1 MMKKEFISE
10 RQESVK
16 LLFFNS
22 GYEKTNKQ
30 AKKIKYPGRRVKKIS
45 FQKSKSF
52 TKLEKSG

>member
-45 FQKSKSF
+45 F
-52 TKLEKSG
+52 